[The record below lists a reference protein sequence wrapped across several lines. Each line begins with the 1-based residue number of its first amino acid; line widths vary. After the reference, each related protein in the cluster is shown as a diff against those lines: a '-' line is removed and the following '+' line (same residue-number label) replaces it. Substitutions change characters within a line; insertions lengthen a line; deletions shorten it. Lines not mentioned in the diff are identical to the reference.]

1 MTAETVT
8 KYEVLFAVRT
18 GVTVLLPRV
27 EAFSA
32 AKEEPT
38 FCPAA
43 DNSGDIVIDAGT
55 DTVVLK
61 KFRKEHLDAAIS
73 RGFIL
78 FYETEDD
85 EVVRCTHC
93 NYKNH

>member
-1 MTAETVT
+1 MTTEAIT
-8 KYEVLFAVRT
+8 KYEVLFAIRT

-27 EAFSA
+27 EAFTT
-32 AKEEPT
+32 AKAPT
-38 FCPAA
+38 FQPAA
-43 DNSGDIVIDAGT
+43 DASGDIIVTAGDET
-55 DTVVLK
+55 FLLK
-61 KFRKEHLDAAIS
+61 KFRKEHLDAAMQ

-93 NYKNH
+93 NYQK